1 MSSLLNPPKV
11 ELKFSLVNFPELMY
25 GWMNHNVFA
34 IIYKNRERLTQQHKP
49 DEVKT
54 ACLWLRGKML
64 ELLSDQG
71 PPPALTNMEHAV
83 VPQVH
88 EGG

>member
-1 MSSLLNPPKV
+1 MASLLNPPKV

-54 ACLWLRGKML
+54 A
-64 ELLSDQG
+64 
-71 PPPALTNMEHAV
+71 
-83 VPQVH
+83 
-88 EGG
+88 